1 PILIPNGQESLEW
14 RLGWGLEISEGFSI
28 LIQPIEGE
36 ARFRVHPDILNDKKL
51 KEMNHNG
58 LGLSI
63 AIEPM
68 MKHKINKGDLL
79 CRIYI
84 VKT

>member
-1 PILIPNGQESLEW
+1 M
-14 RLGWGLEISEGFSI
+14 GWGLEISEGFSI
-28 LIQPIEGE
+28 LIKPIEGE

-84 VKT
+84 VKTEYKLNVEYL